1 MGWLSSTPEEE
12 DYRIAAMPG
21 TTQVPGPGAW
31 EGSLTAIPKGVT
43 SAGEKI
49 ADFMSLLGGALDP
62 LGADQARLA
71 DGGTTGVY
79 GTPLQQPAGTFGA
92 PTEWGSFQPQGS
104 IKEASAAA
112 RIVSDWAATGQD
124 PRKTGALGRILDQTA
139 EGLTIATAG
148 AAAGPWGAAG
158 LLGSTL
164 GYSSYLEGKQAGL
177 DDGTALEQAG
187 ITGVFSAAG
196 AFVPMKFGKTLA
208 QSVLGGGA
216 VNVAL
221 GGAQRFAASTI
232 LNANGYADMAKQYRV
247 FDGEAMAA
255 DAILG
260 HAFGALGH
268 VMHGG
273 TRPDPAAI
281 DAAAAVSAEE
291 HFNRSAP
298 GVPIAPN
305 VANAHADTM
314 AQALHALSEGDLPT
328 IPPEKAQKLVDGV
341 LPDPVHALAPE
352 VEAAARAELPGYDA
366 AAASIPVRE
375 LPAETSPEPVAP
387 IATAPGESRPI
398 PLDDFHGDL
407 LAHLV
412 HNYGDAPYITEDGR
426 QVSFRQMANEL
437 QLQRSEADS
446 FAKLHD
452 IAAACAAR
460 NGA

>member
-1 MGWLSSTPEEE
+1 MGYLTANPEED

-21 TTQVPGPGAW
+21 TTQVPAPGAL
-31 EGSLTAIPKGVT
+31 EGSLTAIPKGIT

-49 ADFMSLLGGALDP
+49 GDFMSLLGGALDP

-79 GTPLQQPAGTFGA
+79 GTSLQQPAGTFGA
-92 PTEWGSFQPQGS
+92 PTQWGSFQPQGS

-124 PRKTGALGRILDQTA
+124 PRKTGTLGRILDQTA
-139 EGLTIATAG
+139 EGLTIATVG
-148 AAAGPWGAAG
+148 AVAGPYGAAG

-177 DDGTALEQAG
+177 DDDTALEQAG

-196 AFVPMKFGKTLA
+196 AFVPMKLGKTLA

-221 GGAQRFAASTI
+221 GGAQRFAASTV
-232 LNANGYADMAKQYRV
+232 LNANGYAGMARQYRV

-273 TRPDPAAI
+273 TRPDPAAV

-298 GVPIAPN
+298 GVPIAPD

-314 AQALHALSEGDLPT
+314 AQALHALSEGDLPA
-328 IPPEKAQKLVDGV
+328 IDPETAQKLVDGV
-341 LPDPVHALAPE
+341 LPDPAHALAPE
-352 VEAAARAELPGYDA
+352 VEAASAELRGYDA

-375 LPAETSPEPVAP
+375 LPAETSPEPAAP
-387 IATAPGESRPI
+387 VATAPGESRPVL
-398 PLDDFHGDL
+398 LDDFHGDL
-407 LAHLV
+407 LSHLV
-412 HNYGDAPYITEDGR
+412 HNYGDAPYLTEDGR
-426 QVSFRQMANEL
+426 EVSFRQMANEL
-437 QLQRSEADS
+437 QQQRSEADS

-452 IAAACAAR
+452 IAAACAVR